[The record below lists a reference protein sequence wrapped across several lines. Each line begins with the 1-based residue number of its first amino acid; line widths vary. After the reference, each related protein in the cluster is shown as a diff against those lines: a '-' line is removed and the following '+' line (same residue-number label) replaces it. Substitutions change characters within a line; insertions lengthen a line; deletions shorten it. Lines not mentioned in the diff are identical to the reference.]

1 MDDTNT
7 TQAANDDARTVG
19 ETDFQPI
26 GENGDSG
33 TEEGNPELDQGETS
47 DGANTGGESTSGDGT
62 STDAGQDFQSAG
74 DGVGEGETETF
85 EAVSSDQFAEAFEAI
100 DSKVDALNAS
110 TIVLVFALF
119 LCAGILSVS
128 TLVRSMEW
136 R

>member
-1 MDDTNT
+1 MDDTNS
-7 TQAANDDARTVG
+7 TQTSNDDGRTTG
-19 ETDFQPI
+19 ETNYEPV
-26 GENGDSG
+26 GENGDSEG
-33 TEEGNPELDQGETS
+33 TGTDSESDQGEAIA
-47 DGANTGGESTSGDGT
+47 GADTGGESTTSDGT
-62 STDAGQDFQSAG
+62 SADAGQDIQSPG
-74 DGVGEGETETF
+74 DGVDESAETF
-85 EAVSSDQFAEAFEAI
+85 EAVSSEQFSEAIEAI